1 MNISKTLGELR
12 EASVN
17 PDASKQSIS
26 RWSVGMHIH
35 HCCLVILEICNHLK
49 NSVPP
54 PPKKWSF
61 LKSFLFLTGFIPRR
75 RGVAPEKTLPLESLL
90 PQELYKLLDEAER
103 AIEEIKNIDRQK
115 WFKHPV
121 FGVITGDE
129 GIKFIE
135 IHNRH
140 HLKIIR
146 DILA

>member
-26 RWSVGMHIH
+26 RWSVGMHVH
-35 HCCLVILEICNHLK
+35 HCCLVIVEICNHLK

-54 PPKKWSF
+54 PPHSRSLFKF
-61 LKSFLFLTGFIPRR
+61 FLFLTGFIPRR
-75 RGVAPEKTLPLESLL
+75 RGVAPENTLPGESLSH
-90 PQELYKLLDEAER
+90 QELHKVLDKSER

-115 WFKHPV
+115 WFNHPV
-121 FGVITGDE
+121 FGVITRDE